1 MSDIISL
8 GKLAEALAKAQGAM
22 KPAVKDSI
30 NPHFR
35 SNYADL
41 AACWAAIREPLSSN
55 GLAVIQNVSSD
66 QTGVTVETMLVHTS
80 GEHIQ
85 SRCWLPVA
93 AKTPQAYGSAITY
106 ARRYSLAALVGL
118 SAEDDDGNAASAG
131 GQTVHGFA
139 PAPALPKPAP
149 MPTEEPHVEI
159 EPQNENVRV
168 PFGKNKGVP
177 IARLPIR
184 SLEAYIK
191 MANESLADPSREKFH
206 ARTRLW
212 LQDLE
217 LELKSRGA

>member
-1 MSDIISL
+1 MSELQL
-8 GKLAEALAKAQGAM
+8 GKLAEALAKAQGQM

-41 AACWAAIREPLSSN
+41 AACWSAIREPLSSN

-93 AKTPQAYGSAITY
+93 QKTPQAYGSAITY

-131 GQTVHGFA
+131 WQTVHGFA
-139 PAPALPKPAP
+139 PAPELPKPAP
-149 MPTEEPHVEI
+149 ISEPHVEL
-159 EPQNENVRV
+159 EPENVTV
-168 PFGKNKGVP
+168 PFGKNKGIP
-177 IARLPIR
+177 ISSLPER
-184 SLEAYIK
+184 SLEAYVK
-191 MANESLADPSREKFH
+191 MANESLADASKIKFH
-206 ARTRLW
+206 APTRQW
-212 LQDLE
+212 LQALE
-217 LELKSRGA
+217 IELRKRQTSKG

>member
-1 MSDIISL
+1 MSELKL
-8 GKLAEALAKAQGAM
+8 GKLAEALAKAQGQM

-55 GLAVIQNVSSD
+55 GLAVTQFVNTNES
-66 QTGVTVETMLVHTS
+66 GVEVATQLMHVS
-80 GEHIQ
+80 GEYIR
-85 SRCWLPVA
+85 SECWLPVT
-93 AKTPQAYGSAITY
+93 AKTAQAYGSAITY

-139 PAPALPKPAP
+139 PAPELPKPAP
-149 MPTEEPHVEI
+149 ISEPHI
-159 EPQNENVRV
+159 ELEPENVTV

-177 IARLPIR
+177 IATLPER
-184 SLEAYIK
+184 SIEAYIK
-191 MANESLADPSREKFH
+191 MANDNLADVSKVKFH
-206 ARTRLW
+206 PQTRQW
-212 LQDLE
+212 LQALE
-217 LELKSRGA
+217 IELRKRQTLKG